1 MIYCRPKWSL
11 GLPCTWNK
19 CKCYWFDLLFS
30 IGSAH
35 TCLLH
40 LLNESGHFLSRLGS
54 HRERL
59 LLLFLRGGRMA
70 WETSIRTCKFFIPCW
85 FEALSVNADCKLFPF
100 CDFLVAAPGTGLH
113 FQFLRCLSTCVSM
126 LHKKPLPCL
135 VIVANRRSAWA
146 AKHVKRCRKMGWSG
160 LRGLSVFPFLNFVQD
175 QLDLKH
181 SCLLWV

>member
-59 LLLFLRGGRMA
+59 LLRFLRGRRMA
-70 WETSIRTCKFFIPCW
+70 WETSMQIFYPMLVRISFRQCW
-85 FEALSVNADCKLFPF
+85 LQVVPVLWLFVGCTGHRFAFPVSSVSVYLC
-100 CDFLVAAPGTGLH
+100 VHAPRKAFT
-113 FQFLRCLSTCVSM
+113 
-126 LHKKPLPCL
+126 CL
-135 VIVANRRSAWA
+135 VIIANRWSAWA
-146 AKHVKRCRKMGWSG
+146 AKHVKHCRKMGWSG
-160 LRGLSVFPFLNFVQD
+160 LRGLSLFPFLNFVQD